1 MLSASIVIGKYN
13 ICVLSS
19 LVPKIRCT
27 YMNSQA
33 LIIFDVKNG
42 PEKWEVSGNN
52 CSEYSSA
59 YWHGTFQP
67 NIRANLDWF
76 VTIRNWLGIVL
87 HMLWK
92 WVICHKPF
100 PLLNGVLAS
109 IFVLKVVLLSLE
121 NILVE
126 WFNFVCSYIYP
137 ILPYVFI
144 TSRVPIIATLYH
156 YHDIRHI
163 IASIQHNSCWT
174 NSITVEKKLLKLLS
188 VRD

>member
-1 MLSASIVIGKYN
+1 
-13 ICVLSS
+13 
-19 LVPKIRCT
+19 
-27 YMNSQA
+27 
-33 LIIFDVKNG
+33 
-42 PEKWEVSGNN
+42 VSGNN
-52 CSEYSSA
+52 CSEYSTA

-87 HMLWK
+87 HMLCK

-126 WFNFVCSYIYP
+126 WFNFVCSYLYP

-156 YHDIRHI
+156 Y
-163 IASIQHNSCWT
+163 SLPWYQTYYCKYSTQQLLNKQHYCWKEISECHGLVLSLVWSLSDMDNKMQKT
-174 NSITVEKKLLKLLS
+174 NW
-188 VRD
+188 